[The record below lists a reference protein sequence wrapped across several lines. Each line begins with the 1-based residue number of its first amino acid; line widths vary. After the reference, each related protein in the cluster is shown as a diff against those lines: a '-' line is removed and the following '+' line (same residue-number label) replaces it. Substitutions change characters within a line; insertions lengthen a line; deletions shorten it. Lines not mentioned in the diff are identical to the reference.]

1 VSNPFVKHD
10 EAAPIADVN
19 VVPLADVSLV
29 LLIIL
34 LVLSPM
40 AAQSMLKVQT
50 AAAKKEVLDEAK
62 GPKAG
67 EDPLNPKPLEPVFA
81 VGLSPQ
87 GYIFDGRLIT
97 TDAELKTWVQPKLS
111 ARDDKKVFLAPELDV
126 MNGRVVGA
134 IEALQ
139 AAGASSVAL
148 VQVYDPSL
156 LNPPATST
164 LSPGPVT
171 EMKEFAPEV
180 KH

>member
-50 AAAKKEVLDEAK
+50 AAAKAEESPK

-67 EDPLNPKPLEPVFA
+67 EDPLAPRPPERVLA
-81 VGLSPQ
+81 VGLSPL
-87 GYIFDGRLIT
+87 GYIFDGRLLAA
-97 TDAELKTWVQPKLS
+97 DADLKAWLVPEL
-111 ARDDKKVFLAPELDV
+111 ARHDDKKVFLSPDLD
-126 MNGRVVGA
+126 MPNGRVVAA
-134 IEALQ
+134 IEAIQ
-139 AAGASSVAL
+139 KCGASTVAL
-148 VQVYDPSL
+148 VQVADPT
-156 LNPPATST
+156 AGT
-164 LSPGPVT
+164 
-171 EMKEFAPEV
+171 AP
-180 KH
+180 